1 MTEPCLSLDTVRK
14 APVTDALLR
23 FVVMSVGLSRGS
35 RQLSDGVSAF
45 GRFVVSKDGVVAC
58 FTAFGMCQ
66 YSMTEDKT
74 TFSQANDIV
83 TAHARAMG
91 CEDSLAAVSVG
102 VVPLPAH
109 VSSAVSGA
117 GTALLEITAAEF
129 PSKTQSELSAA
140 ERAMLH
146 YTCVI
151 LVHSKEE
158 LTAVDPDPVFGP
170 GGPAHKELIRLAV
183 EQSKRPYHPDVR
195 FVMENGAS
203 CSLCSL
209 PSHGIGLRFLFG
221 SLAALLQ
228 GNLPTL
234 EGNGPGY
241 LVPCLYNI
249 QVPTVGGGFFNPL
262 DHPVV
267 LAATQQ
273 RIIVE
278 ETFKMISQADRER
291 EGIRTSEDLGIGVP
305 IVLDRPLSCGEMQ
318 ALLGQMG
325 GT

>member
-1 MTEPCLSLDTVRK
+1 
-14 APVTDALLR
+14 
-23 FVVMSVGLSRGS
+23 
-35 RQLSDGVSAF
+35 
-45 GRFVVSKDGVVAC
+45 
-58 FTAFGMCQ
+58 
-66 YSMTEDKT
+66 
-74 TFSQANDIV
+74 
-83 TAHARAMG
+83 
-91 CEDSLAAVSVG
+91 
-102 VVPLPAH
+102 
-109 VSSAVSGA
+109 
-117 GTALLEITAAEF
+117 
-129 PSKTQSELSAA
+129 
-140 ERAMLH
+140 
-146 YTCVI
+146 
-151 LVHSKEE
+151 
-158 LTAVDPDPVFGP
+158 
-170 GGPAHKELIRLAV
+170 
-183 EQSKRPYHPDVR
+183 
-195 FVMENGAS
+195 
-203 CSLCSL
+203 L

-291 EGIRTSEDLGIGVP
+291 EGIRTSEDVGIGVP